1 MGGLFGGAPDNSA
14 AEESLAMQRK
24 QMADAEAKAL
34 EDKRNLE
41 EQMAG
46 RRRSRAATGSRVLL
60 SEARLNPETGIEET
74 LGSETPPTGGY

>member
-1 MGGLFGGAPDNSA
+1 MGGLFGGSPDTSA

-34 EDKRNLE
+34 EDKRSLE
-41 EQMAG
+41 EQMAS

-60 SEARLNPETGIEET
+60 SEARLNPETGIET
-74 LGSETPPTGGY
+74 LGTDETPTGGY

>member
-1 MGGLFGGAPDNSA
+1 
-14 AEESLAMQRK
+14 MQRK

-46 RRRSRAATGSRVLL
+46 RRRARAVSGSRALL
-60 SEARLNPETGIEET
+60 SEARLNPETGVET

>member
-1 MGGLFGGAPDNSA
+1 MGGLFGGSPDTSA

-34 EDKRNLE
+34 EDKRSLE

-60 SEARLNPETGIEET
+60 SEARLNPETGIET
-74 LGSETPPTGGY
+74 LGTETPPTGGY

>member
-1 MGGLFGGAPDNSA
+1 MGGLLGGGPDTSA

-46 RRRSRAATGSRVLL
+46 RRRARASSGSRVLL
-60 SEARLNPETGIEET
+60 SEARLNPETGVET
-74 LGSETPPTGGY
+74 LGTETPPTGGI